1 MGRIGST
8 DIMEKATSDIKSIS
22 WILIRKSELMIRILQ
37 SSSKISEKN
46 LDSYCFLTSLGLLSL
61 KNDVNVPSKS
71 NKQKT
76 YYFCWLVERSLTK
89 IAGSGAGSISQS
101 HGSVDPDPSQN
112 ITDPQGGIRKSTS
125 DQREARM
132 RRRRNGKSLRD
143 HGEERMRRNK
153 EER

>member
-1 MGRIGST
+1 
-8 DIMEKATSDIKSIS
+8 
-22 WILIRKSELMIRILQ
+22 
-37 SSSKISEKN
+37 
-46 LDSYCFLTSLGLLSL
+46 
-61 KNDVNVPSKS
+61 
-71 NKQKT
+71 
-76 YYFCWLVERSLTK
+76 
-89 IAGSGAGSISQS
+89 
-101 HGSVDPDPSQN
+101 VDPDPSQN

>member
-76 YYFCWLVERSLTK
+76 YYFC
-89 IAGSGAGSISQS
+89 
-101 HGSVDPDPSQN
+101 
-112 ITDPQGGIRKSTS
+112 
-125 DQREARM
+125 
-132 RRRRNGKSLRD
+132 
-143 HGEERMRRNK
+143 
-153 EER
+153 